1 MCYNISCVLAL
12 TRRLRERNDA
22 FYEFLNK
29 ITAFIWAYAVTNP
42 GVNALRTPV
51 FAEMINIVNGQPVT
65 FSEFLFHTQQLQN
78 AFNNYTFSNNRAITK
93 SMLTWWAFQDPGQEL
108 LSLENV
114 LEIEHIY
121 ARNRH
126 EKEHTLSNPRHVE
139 ALGNKALL
147 EKRINIRASDYRFS
161 DKVKYYNMFEGKF
174 GFPCQIEDDPI
185 IKLVTY
191 EDNSVPFA
199 EERRLFYVALTR
211 TKNRV
216 YIVTPQ
222 NKPSRFLIELVKDY
236 HLAHTDQLN
245 MDVVDLFQIR
255 CPVCGYPLKYEF
267 NKNYGLNLWIC
278 TNEPEV
284 CDFMTNDRIHKHD
297 IKKCNM
303 CKDGYLV
310 VRVKGESV
318 FYGCTNYRSEVQW
331 TTDYPED

>member
-1 MCYNISCVLAL
+1 MYKLCQTDLFSEMPNGQLKSKKYPNA
-12 TRRLRERNDA
+12 
-22 FYEFLNK
+22 K
-29 ITAFIWAYAVTNP
+29 ITYMTAHSSKGLGF
-42 GVNALRTPV
+42 
-51 FAEMINIVNGQPVT
+51 
-65 FSEFLFHTQQLQN
+65 
-78 AFNNYTFSNNRAITK
+78 
-93 SMLTWWAFQDPGQEL
+93 D
-108 LSLENV
+108 NV
-114 LEIEHIY
+114 VLI
-121 ARNRH
+121 
-126 EKEHTLSNPRHVE
+126 
-139 ALGNKALL
+139 
-147 EKRINIRASDYRFS
+147 
-161 DKVKYYNMFEGKF
+161 NMFEGKF

-318 FYGCTNYRSEVQW
+318 FYGCTNYRSDVQCRNMIPLP
-331 TTDYPED
+331 PESV